1 MEKEKYTFRQK
12 WFPTFD
18 DGQDLERARIG
29 EYDTNW
35 GLEIFQIFGRWA
47 RSLVLGGVLIWSGYE
62 GIGNNIEY
70 SEGQRVGVVNKI
82 SEKGLIWKTKEGQLS
97 LEGRTSTGD
106 YTGAGVWD
114 FSIDRLA
121 KHGENVDELY
131 SQARQEME
139 DGQRVKITYKQPL
152 TTWPWRAETTY
163 LIQSVEPLE
172 TKKKV
177 EKKD

>member
-1 MEKEKYTFRQK
+1 MEKEKFTLRQK

-18 DGQDLERARIG
+18 DAEELMRARGKNKDVTDIG
-29 EYDTNW
+29 L
-35 GLEIFQIFGRWA
+35 GQFVGRWA
-47 RSLVLGGVLIWSGYE
+47 RSILLAGALIYGGYQ

-70 SEGQRVGVVNKI
+70 SKGERVGVVNKI

-121 KHGENVDELY
+121 KHGEKVDELY
-131 SQARQEME
+131 SQIGQYME
-139 DGQRVKITYKQPL
+139 DGQRVKITYKQPFA
-152 TTWPWRAETTY
+152 TWPWRADTTY
-163 LIQSVEPLE
+163 LVQSIEQL
-172 TKKKV
+172 
-177 EKKD
+177 EKK

>member
-1 MEKEKYTFRQK
+1 MEEEKMTFRQK
-12 WFPTFD
+12 WMPGFEDAEGLRDRRYDKKGKNYSSMNFPFID
-18 DGQDLERARIG
+18 
-29 EYDTNW
+29 
-35 GLEIFQIFGRWA
+35 FFGRWA
-47 RSLVLGGVLIWSGYE
+47 RTIVLAGALICGGYQ

-139 DGQRVKITYKQPL
+139 DGQRVKITYKEPL
-152 TTWPWRAETTY
+152 ATWPWRAGTTY
-163 LIQSVEPLE
+163 LVQSVEPLE
-172 TKKKV
+172 TKTK
-177 EKKD
+177 

>member
-1 MEKEKYTFRQK
+1 MKKEKFTFRQR
-12 WFPTFD
+12 WFPTED
-18 DGQDLERARIG
+18 DAE
-29 EYDTNW
+29 
-35 GLEIFQIFGRWA
+35 EIDNAKGAINSMGMLQLFGRWG
-47 RSLVLGGVLIWSGYE
+47 RSLSLLGVLSWVGYQSV
-62 GIGNNIEY
+62 GNNIEY

-131 SQARQEME
+131 SQIRQAME
-139 DGQRVKITYKQPL
+139 EGQRVKI
-152 TTWPWRAETTY
+152 
-163 LIQSVEPLE
+163 
-172 TKKKV
+172 
-177 EKKD
+177 

>member
-1 MEKEKYTFRQK
+1 MENEEFTLRQK
-12 WFPTFD
+12 WFPTFSD
-18 DGQDLERARIG
+18 AIKLAEARSKDPGVMGLGQLG
-29 EYDTNW
+29 
-35 GLEIFQIFGRWA
+35 GRWI
-47 RSLVLGGVLIWSGYE
+47 RSIILIGAPIWGGYQ

-82 SEKGLIWKTKEGQLS
+82 SEKGVIWKTKEGQLS

-131 SQARQEME
+131 SRTRELME
-139 DGQRVKITYKQPL
+139 EGQRVKITYKEPL
-152 TTWPWRAETTY
+152 ATWPWRAGTTY

-172 TKKKV
+172 TKTK
-177 EKKD
+177 